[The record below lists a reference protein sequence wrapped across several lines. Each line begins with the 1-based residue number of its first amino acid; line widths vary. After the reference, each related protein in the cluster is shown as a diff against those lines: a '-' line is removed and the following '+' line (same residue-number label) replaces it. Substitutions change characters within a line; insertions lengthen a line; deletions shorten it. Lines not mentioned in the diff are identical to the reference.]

1 MVYSCVGAVRTEQNN
16 TRATPKQA
24 TTPYHHSSINYKR
37 AKNNNRGKQNVT
49 VEKRKKGRDYEKTK
63 GEKSDYE
70 RRKGKRTT
78 TCNELIEENRERN
91 TEKVTKI
98 IKEEGKET
106 VE

>member
-1 MVYSCVGAVRTEQNN
+1 MVHSCVGAVRTEQNN

-63 GEKSDYE
+63 GENSD
-70 RRKGKRTT
+70 
-78 TCNELIEENRERN
+78 
-91 TEKVTKI
+91 
-98 IKEEGKET
+98 
-106 VE
+106 